1 MIEQAAENGESAAD
15 FYDLQM
21 TCNEVSDG
29 QYLPYDLEYEIDGT
43 LHAYHMPTFEAAA
56 SDEAVEFTLSRD
68 ERNRMVVEFSGNTSG
83 ATIDLPLI
91 LYIGYSAEMDDG
103 TALEVSRGES
113 GMVRVSLGD
122 NESGTFT
129 VWYEGTALQTAGR
142 AVSALF
148 AAAFAGIL
156 VVQRRKRR
164 AAVKA

>member
-1 MIEQAAENGESAAD
+1 
-15 FYDLQM
+15 
-21 TCNEVSDG
+21 
-29 QYLPYDLEYEIDGT
+29 
-43 LHAYHMPTFEAAA
+43 MPTFEAAA

-91 LYIGYSAEMDDG
+91 LYIGYSAELDDG

-142 AVSALF
+142 AVSALS